1 MTERDIMLRN
11 AILIV
16 LAPALAHAQDA
27 DEAFVHA
34 QVQATLGV
42 SFTAAEITAA
52 FQRAEQMK
60 FVTGLPNTDERT
72 EWRITSEG
80 RHHLIA

>member
-16 LAPALAHAQDA
+16 LANQGRPRT
-27 DEAFVHA
+27 EAFVHA